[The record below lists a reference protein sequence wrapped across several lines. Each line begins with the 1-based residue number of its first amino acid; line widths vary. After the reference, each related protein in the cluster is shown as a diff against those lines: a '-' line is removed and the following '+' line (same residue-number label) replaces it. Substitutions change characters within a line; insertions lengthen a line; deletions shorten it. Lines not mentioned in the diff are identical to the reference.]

1 VIDSHA
7 HLTLCDEE
15 PQELIA
21 AARAAGVRRTLPVG
35 LDEETNPGVVALAGA
50 HEEVAA
56 AVGRHPNSAG
66 GFDAA
71 AAGEIERIGAD
82 PAVVAIG
89 ETGLDFYRDYA
100 PREDQFAAFRA
111 QVGIA
116 RRLGKPLVIHMR
128 DSVDETLELLAAEA
142 DGVTVILH
150 CFSAAPERVADA
162 GRHGWYCSFAGNVTY
177 PKADDLREAA
187 SLVPEELLLVETD
200 SPYLAPQPVRGKR
213 NVPANVVA
221 TAEVVADARGV
232 SYGALERTV
241 DANAARVFGW

>member
-7 HLTLCDEE
+7 HLTLCEDEPE
-15 PQELIA
+15 ELIG
-21 AARAAGVRRTLPVG
+21 AARAAGVRRILTVG
-35 LDEETNPGVVALAGA
+35 LDEETNPGVVALANA

-66 GFDAA
+66 GFDDA

-82 PAVVAIG
+82 PAVAAIG

-116 RRLGKPLVIHMR
+116 RRLEKPLVIHMR
-128 DSVDETLELLAAEA
+128 DSVDETLELLATEA

-150 CFSAAPERVADA
+150 CFSAPPERVDDA
-162 GRHGWYCSFAGNVTY
+162 AERGWYCSFAGNVTY
-177 PKADDLREAA
+177 PKAEDLREAA
-187 SLVPEELLLVETD
+187 ARVPEELLLVETD
-200 SPYLAPQPVRGKR
+200 SPFLAPQPVRGKP
-213 NVPANVVA
+213 NAPVNVVA
-221 TAEVVADARGV
+221 TAEVVAETRGV
-232 SYGALERTV
+232 TYGELDRVVE
-241 DANAARVFGW
+241 ANAARVFGW